1 MPVVLRKLTANVER
15 AVPILAPIIAQS
27 AISKLIMPLDNAVS
41 VITLAPVL
49 VCRTRVIMIPMRI
62 LCRSQILAQ
71 KVKLCDKTSTLS
83 FIYPSH
89 KKSNPNHNKNFDRRS
104 IFLLLEPMTSKIPPS
119 AITGS
124 VMASI
129 FILKPISQIN
139 HGVSVV
145 PILAQR
151 MIPIPCWR
159 LSNPAHTNHS
169 IIIVTTVLLCKIAV
183 ANVPIPIV

>member
-1 MPVVLRKLTANVER
+1 
-15 AVPILAPIIAQS
+15 
-27 AISKLIMPLDNAVS
+27 MPLDNAVS

-129 FILKPISQIN
+129 FILKPISQIS